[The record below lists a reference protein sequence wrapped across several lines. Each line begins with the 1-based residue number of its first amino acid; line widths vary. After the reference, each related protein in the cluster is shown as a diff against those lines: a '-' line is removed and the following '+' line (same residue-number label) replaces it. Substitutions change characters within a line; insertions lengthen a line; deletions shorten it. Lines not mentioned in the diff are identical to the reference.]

1 MEAKEME
8 IARMAPRAAAKAALA
23 AAILLAALL
32 AGCVANDDNAM
43 PWAAPDPN
51 ESTVNLPGSFA
62 RP

>member
-1 MEAKEME
+1 M
-8 IARMAPRAAAKAALA
+8 ARPRENWFLALA
-23 AAILLAALL
+23 AFMLLAL

-51 ESTVNLPGSFA
+51 EASVNLPFM